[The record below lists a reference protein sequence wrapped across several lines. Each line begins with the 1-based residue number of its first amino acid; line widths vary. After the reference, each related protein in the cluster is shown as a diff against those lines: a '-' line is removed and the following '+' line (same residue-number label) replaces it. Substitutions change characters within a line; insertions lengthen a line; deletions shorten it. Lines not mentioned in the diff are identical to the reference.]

1 MNSYIWIHIFMN
13 SYMNSES
20 IHLNSYTWIHI
31 LMNSYIHFIY
41 EFRCIWI
48 HIIIS
53 YMNSYND
60 YMNLY
65 YVYEFIYMN
74 SYMNS
79 YKLWIHMIF
88 SYMNSYVSWNHIW
101 IRVYQGSRWPSSA
114 STVTISKTASN
125 KGWCCSSISA
135 SSSRAPVLTQLTL
148 RQDRQTWTPGL
159 AMLSWQGRS
168 HFRRL
173 CSRALRL
180 RGPGRRPGLVLWSCP
195 SSFDRVVVAWYRLG
209 ASWVKRVAM
218 QLCKASFPEFRTQ
231 ARKNLSRLERLDS

>member
-60 YMNLY
+60 YMN
-65 YVYEFIYMN
+65 

-88 SYMNSYVSWNHIW
+88 SYLNSYAGHMIFSYMNWYAGHSYEFIVLACISGSQSWEHPWRISRTLPKHSYAAHGLKWSDFGKTKASGTLVYPNSYMNS
-101 IRVYQGSRWPSSA
+101 
-114 STVTISKTASN
+114 
-125 KGWCCSSISA
+125 
-135 SSSRAPVLTQLTL
+135 
-148 RQDRQTWTPGL
+148 
-159 AMLSWQGRS
+159 
-168 HFRRL
+168 
-173 CSRALRL
+173 
-180 RGPGRRPGLVLWSCP
+180 
-195 SSFDRVVVAWYRLG
+195 
-209 ASWVKRVAM
+209 
-218 QLCKASFPEFRTQ
+218 
-231 ARKNLSRLERLDS
+231 

>member
-88 SYMNSYVSWNHIW
+88 SYMNSYVLWIHLW
-101 IRVYQGSRWPSSA
+101 IRVYQGSRWGAAAQGTCQSYDLDWLQAWLGVVVQVLLFWRCSNTP
-114 STVTISKTASN
+114 TVCDW
-125 KGWCCSSISA
+125 G
-135 SSSRAPVLTQLTL
+135 PQLAA
-148 RQDRQTWTPGL
+148 Q
-159 AMLSWQGRS
+159 A
-168 HFRRL
+168 
-173 CSRALRL
+173 
-180 RGPGRRPGLVLWSCP
+180 GPGKGHRNNSKCSTSELKVFSCY
-195 SSFDRVVVAWYRLG
+195 A
-209 ASWVKRVAM
+209 AAM
-218 QLCKASFPEFRTQ
+218 MFALM
-231 ARKNLSRLERLDS
+231 